1 MTYIRAYAHNY
12 VHMPLYESI
21 VRERMIHEGQLW
33 GEASVLVGWGES
45 QKYRGYVYQTAVI
58 YEKGGCANVQRAL
71 RGLNHVPCRGVTVI
85 KVRLCMYPYHRSNHG
100 GTTHAIMEGLSP
112 SRCVY
117 CG

>member
-12 VHMPLYESI
+12 VHMPLYGGI

-33 GEASVLVGWGES
+33 DEASVLVGWGER
-45 QKYRGYVYQTAVI
+45 QKYRGYVYQTAVL
-58 YEKGGCANVQRAL
+58 YEKGGYGNVQRAL
-71 RGLNHVPCRGVTVI
+71 RGLNHVPCCGVTVI
-85 KVRLCMYPYHRSNHG
+85 KVCLCICPYRRSNQG

-112 SRCVY
+112 SWCVY